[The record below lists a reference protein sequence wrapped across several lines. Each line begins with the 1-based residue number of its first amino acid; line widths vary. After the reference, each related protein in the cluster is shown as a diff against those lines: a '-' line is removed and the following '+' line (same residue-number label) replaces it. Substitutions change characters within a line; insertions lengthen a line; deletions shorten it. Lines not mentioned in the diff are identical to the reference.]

1 MALPSKRAFNDVE
14 VDAQTASIGATPAAG
29 FGIVPSSGYIQRV
42 MAGAHGTT
50 TGTIAVAVSIN
61 GGPDI
66 TGGALTIPAGS
77 GVRSGT
83 IVEFPMT
90 GPNAVFANEGD
101 CITFTPSGGGGA
113 AIGGAFAAI
122 VRAI

>member
-1 MALPSKRAFNDVE
+1 MTVNTKRAFNDVE

-29 FGIVPSSGYIQRV
+29 FGIVPAAGYIQRV

-50 TGTIAVAVSIN
+50 TGTITVTVTIN
-61 GGPDI
+61 GGSDI
-66 TGGALTIPAGS
+66 AAGALTIAAGT
-77 GVRSGT
+77 GIRPGT
-83 IVEFPMT
+83 IIEFPMT
-90 GPNAVFANEGD
+90 GPNAIFVNEGD